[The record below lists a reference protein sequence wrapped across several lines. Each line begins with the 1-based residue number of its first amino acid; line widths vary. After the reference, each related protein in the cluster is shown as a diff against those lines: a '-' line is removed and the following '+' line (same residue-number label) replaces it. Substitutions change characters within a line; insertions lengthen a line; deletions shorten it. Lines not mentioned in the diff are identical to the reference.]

1 MIKKRKHRRPQNLF
15 GTGPDSAVIALMS
28 RYKSDLSKIR
38 PIYFYIY
45 FPTEED
51 ALKAKSEL
59 LINEFTVDLD
69 KSSFYS
75 QWLCLA
81 SKEMTADDIELT
93 KLRQYFTTLAKNFNG
108 NYDGW
113 ETEMKF

>member
-1 MIKKRKHRRPQNLF
+1 MIKKRKHRRPQNLS

-28 RYKSDLSKIR
+28 KYKSDPSKIR
-38 PIYFYIY
+38 QIHFYLY

-59 LINEFTVDLD
+59 LTNGFLVDLD
-69 KSSFYS
+69 RSSSDS

-81 SKEMTADDIELT
+81 SKEMIADNIELT
-93 KLRQYFTTLAKNFNG
+93 KLRQYFTKLAKNFDG

-113 ETEMKF
+113 ETEM